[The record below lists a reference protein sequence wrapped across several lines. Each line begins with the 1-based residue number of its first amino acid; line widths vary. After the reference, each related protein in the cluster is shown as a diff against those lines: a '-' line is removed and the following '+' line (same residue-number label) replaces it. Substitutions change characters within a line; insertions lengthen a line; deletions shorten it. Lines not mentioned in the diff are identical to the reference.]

1 MRVKSYYAASIE
13 AAMSSAAQE
22 MGPDAVLITSRRTS
36 GDSKSLGEYE
46 VVFGISQE
54 PGPREEAPQRS
65 TMNPAVSSDLDL
77 IRREME
83 GMHRALNMAWRHATS
98 GHWTPEMS
106 HAEAILMDAD
116 VPRELKDDLLCALDA
131 RLREELLY
139 DQARSATIDRRK
151 PRFRSI
157 DAGMPGTSGRA
168 GSFLREQ
175 LSAMLD
181 VAPRLY
187 SKEGGRSIVALV
199 GPTGSG
205 KTTTIVKLAIQYG
218 LTARRPSLIVST
230 DTYRV
235 GASEQLR
242 MYAAA
247 IGVGFQVADT
257 PIALRQ
263 ILEEHSN
270 KQLILIDTP
279 GLAPADMDANLEMAR
294 FLSLHPEIDVQLMLP
309 ATSRA
314 SLLASIS
321 KRFGAYGPSKIIV
334 SKVDEA
340 DTYGAAVGEAILSN
354 LPISFVTTG
363 QQVPDDL
370 MPADKDH
377 LLSFLGTMDSSTVTA
392 SVA

>member
-22 MGPDAVLITSRRTS
+22 MGPDAVLITSRRTTS
-36 GDSKSLGEYE
+36 DAKSLGEYE
-46 VVFGISQE
+46 VVFGVSNE
-54 PGPREEAPQRS
+54 PGQHDEIAPRIG
-65 TMNPAVSSDLDL
+65 TNPPVKSDLDL

-106 HAEAILMDAD
+106 HAEAILTDAD
-116 VPRELKDDLLCALDA
+116 VPAELKDDLLCALDA

-139 DQARSATIDRRK
+139 DQARSATIDRRR
-151 PRFRSI
+151 PRFRSV
-157 DAGMPGTSGRA
+157 DGGVLGGGRA
-168 GSFLREQ
+168 ASLLREQ
-175 LSAMLD
+175 FNSMLE
-181 VAPRLY
+181 VAPRIH
-187 SKEGGRSIVALV
+187 SKDGNRSILALV
-199 GPTGSG
+199 GPSGSG

-247 IGVGFQVADT
+247 IGVAFQVADT
-257 PIALRQ
+257 PITLRQ

-270 KQLILIDTP
+270 KHLILIDTP
-279 GLAPADMDANLEMAR
+279 GLAPADMDAHGDMAR
-294 FLSLHPEIDVQLMLP
+294 FLSLHPDIDVHLLLP
-309 ATSRA
+309 ATSRSA
-314 SLLASIS
+314 LLANVT
-321 KRFGAYGPSKIIV
+321 KRFASYGPSKIIA

-340 DTYGAAVGEAILSN
+340 DTYGAVVGEAILSN

-377 LLSFLGTMDSSTVTA
+377 LLSFLGTMDSAVAA